1 MSVITCEKSTSK
13 IGEKLLI
20 FFTFFIEFFLKIL
33 IKSKEHN
40 LLPGCFPGTFLLMYV
55 VKIVCEASLLSFLT
69 WISLAIFCLDQWL
82 MDTDCCAQHQLSFVW
97 DNSLVCVRTSSDG
110 SYPAICICNIL
121 YPTSCT
127 KISLWK
133 KPISNKW

>member
-40 LLPGCFPGTFLLMYV
+40 LLPGCVSGTFLLMYV

-69 WISLAIFCLDQWL
+69 
-82 MDTDCCAQHQLSFVW
+82 
-97 DNSLVCVRTSSDG
+97 
-110 SYPAICICNIL
+110 
-121 YPTSCT
+121 
-127 KISLWK
+127 
-133 KPISNKW
+133 